1 MSDDR
6 ADVPALFL
14 NRVEEVPPDSA
25 LAHVLRDEE
34 TPEERAEL
42 ARDRGNAF
50 FRAAMRVARQ
60 TREAPADE
68 AVKELTPV
76 ERQDRVQALLRQAA
90 EWYTQGLEVGCAERA
105 VNAALYVNR
114 ATVHIQRGNYG
125 RALQDA
131 RRCLERWDDA
141 YVKAYQ
147 RAAYAAMQLSR
158 YAEAM
163 RWCEA
168 GLALAPGRGAAAGS
182 DAQALQTLRE
192 QIQQRQRA
200 EQQRQQ
206 RMYDARWRTQQEQR
220 RLLAALQERGVRIG
234 APLFAQQ
241 RRYPTT
247 MPRWAVDDGDD
258 GASSLLWPLLVVYPE
273 HDQSDYLEAVHEATS
288 LHEVLQ
294 WLLPPP
300 GAPALPWD
308 RADLYRPD
316 QVCAWY
322 ATQWTRTADD
332 TDTFVGSTLPPD
344 AIGEWRPVPLEP
356 HQATD
361 AGSGGSGWSLGAL
374 LRQPDYTVPLFP
386 VLLIAPIPCP
396 PRPGWLLAH
405 RS

>member
-6 ADVPALFL
+6 ADIPALFL
-14 NRVEEVPPDSA
+14 NSAEEVPPDSA

-34 TPEERAEL
+34 TPEERTEL
-42 ARDRGNAF
+42 ARDRGNAL
-50 FRAAMRVARQ
+50 FRAAMRAARQ
-60 TREAPADE
+60 TRETPVDE
-68 AVKELTPV
+68 AVKELTPA
-76 ERQDRVQALLRQAA
+76 ERQYRVQALLRQAA

-114 ATVHIQRGNYG
+114 ATVHIQLGNYG

-147 RAAYAAMQLSR
+147 RAAYAAMRLSR

-168 GLALAPGRGAAAGS
+168 GLAVASGRGAAAES

-206 RMYDARWRTQQEQR
+206 RTYDARWRAQQERR

-241 RRYPTT
+241 RRYPVT
-247 MPRWAVDDGDD
+247 MPRWADDD
-258 GASSLLWPLLVVYPE
+258 GASSLSWPLLVVYPE
-273 HDQSDYLEAVHEATS
+273 HYQSDYLEAVHEATS

-294 WLLPPP
+294 LLLPPS
-300 GAPALPWD
+300 GAPPLPWD

-316 QVCAWY
+316 QVCVW
-322 ATQWTRTADD
+322 
-332 TDTFVGSTLPPD
+332 
-344 AIGEWRPVPLEP
+344 
-356 HQATD
+356 
-361 AGSGGSGWSLGAL
+361 
-374 LRQPDYTVPLFP
+374 
-386 VLLIAPIPCP
+386 
-396 PRPGWLLAH
+396 
-405 RS
+405 